1 MMSRVV
7 LASDS
12 DEFEK
17 LLAASFDHTLTDD
30 IRRVSAEIPP
40 LSLIEG
46 LGDAVEVVA
55 VGPGLALGAA
65 VAMVQALDRERPD
78 VSVVVVGYP
87 SADLLEAALR
97 AGARDVVAPD
107 APEAEVREVF
117 ERAMEA
123 SRRRRGRVELPGQQ
137 PTQRTISVISAKG
150 GSGKTALA
158 SNLAVALSRL
168 APGRVAVADLDLQF
182 GDLVYAL
189 GLQPEVTITDATR
202 SSVPLDPT
210 TVKAYLTRHQSDAFV
225 LCAPV
230 DPVTADTLP
239 IDKVASILDNLQA
252 EFPYLVLDTGAGIDE
267 AGLVALDHSTDIVM
281 IAGTDVASV
290 RALQKTVVV
299 LQQLQYTDRR
309 WHFVLNRANA
319 RVGLSVPDI
328 EATIGMKA
336 DIAVPSSRS
345 LPISMN
351 QGRALVE
358 TDPRSPVSRA
368 VGELAAKFVPHQVQA
383 SRRGL
388 FRRR

>member
-1 MMSRVV
+1 MSRII
-7 LASDS
+7 LATDN
-12 DEFEK
+12 DDFEK
-17 LLAASFDHTLTDD
+17 LLAESFDDTLTDD
-30 IRRVSAEIPP
+30 IQRVSAE
-40 LSLIEG
+40 LSPGALVEG
-46 LGDAVEVVA
+46 LGEAVEVVA
-55 VGPGLALGAA
+55 VGPGLDLGAA
-65 VAMVQALDRERPD
+65 VSMVQALDRERPD
-78 VSVVVVGYP
+78 LSVVVVGYP

-123 SRRRRGRVELPGQQ
+123 ARRRRGRIDSPGQQ
-137 PTQRTISVISAKG
+137 LAQRTISVISAKG
-150 GSGKTALA
+150 GSGKTAVA
-158 SNLAVALSRL
+158 SNLAVALSRA
-168 APGRVAVADLDLQF
+168 APGRVAAADLDLQF
-182 GDLVYAL
+182 GDLVYSL
-189 GLQPEVTITDATR
+189 GLQPEMTITDATR
-202 SSVPLDPT
+202 SSVPLDAT
-210 TVKAYLTRHQSDAFV
+210 TVKAYLTPHQSGAFV
-225 LCAPV
+225 LCAPI

-239 IDKVASILDNLQA
+239 MDKVSDILGHLQA
-252 EFPYLVLDTGAGIDE
+252 EFPYLVIDTGAGIDE

-351 QGRALVE
+351 QGRSLVE

-368 VGELAAKFVPHQVQA
+368 VTELSAKFVPQQA
-383 SRRGL
+383 AAGRRGL